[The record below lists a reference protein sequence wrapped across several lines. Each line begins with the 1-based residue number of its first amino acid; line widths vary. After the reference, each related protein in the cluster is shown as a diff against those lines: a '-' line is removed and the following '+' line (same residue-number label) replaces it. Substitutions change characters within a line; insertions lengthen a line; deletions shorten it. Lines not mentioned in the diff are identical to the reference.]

1 MYDVLAPKIGLAEWW
16 IAANQLSEN
25 PWFTTFLMIIV
36 VDLTTGFLKGFF
48 RHSKQKVN
56 STVGREGLIRHF
68 TIVGIATI
76 FYPLVSSWGL
86 AEYANM
92 FLAFFIG
99 QYGISI
105 VENLGEM
112 GIPIPKWLVRRLSKL
127 ADDEDKGEVK
137 K

>member
-1 MYDVLAPKIGLAEWW
+1 MYDAPIPKLGLTEWW

-25 PWFTTFLMIIV
+25 PWFTTFLMIII

-48 RHSKQKVN
+48 KHSKQKVN

-76 FYPLVSSWGL
+76 FYPLVASWGL
-86 AEYANM
+86 SEYANM

-112 GIPIPKWLVRRLSKL
+112 GIPIPKWLVKRLSKL
-127 ADDEDKGEVK
+127 TDDDTEEKTK
-137 K
+137 